1 MLSTIK
7 LPKNLKKLNQGLL
20 PRQKYKKAANSE
32 GGSLSRDQESNTQD
46 EKTTKTLNLSSAA
59 AKVSIQRARSKDIGH
74 EYTDMKAQ
82 QAGMQK

>member
-32 GGSLSRDQESNTQD
+32 GGSLSRDQESNAQD
-46 EKTTKTLNLSSAA
+46 EKATKTLNLSSAA
-59 AKVSIQRARSKDIGH
+59 VKANVQRARSKDNGN
-74 EYTDMKAQ
+74 EYADLKV
-82 QAGMQK
+82 